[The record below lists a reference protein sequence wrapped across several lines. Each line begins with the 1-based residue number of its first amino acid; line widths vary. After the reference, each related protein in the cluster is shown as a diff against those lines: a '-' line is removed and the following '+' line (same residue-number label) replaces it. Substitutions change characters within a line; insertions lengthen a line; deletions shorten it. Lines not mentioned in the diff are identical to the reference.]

1 MFKVKHFGIILD
13 LFLYFNKN
21 LKQVLVKVN
30 ILVVPLRKLHNSLPR
45 RYLLLIIIPFI
56 RQHANFCDGIFNNI
70 LSKFLLFFF
79 FCNRLDSSEHNTRL
93 VLIRGAR

>member
-1 MFKVKHFGIILD
+1 MFKVKHFGIISD

-21 LKQVLVKVN
+21 LKQVSVKVN

-56 RQHANFCDGIFNNI
+56 RQHANFCDGIFNNF
-70 LSKFLLFFF
+70 LSKFLLFF
-79 FCNRLDSSEHNTRL
+79 CNRLESSQHNTRL